1 MKNNQKRELALCANV
16 AIRESLEVLSSSE
29 AADGR
34 VYLEEGRDIKLQAD
48 MLLSSELT
56 TRLASTTG
64 FACLSEE
71 DAASH
76 GLPSDN
82 EVVWIVD
89 PLDGSMNYTRG
100 LPLYCVSIALWGGGK
115 PLIGILHDIP
125 RGVTM
130 TGFNDIAEADGN
142 PMRVGQIPDLDRAV
156 LATGFPV
163 LMDTSPEK
171 TGWFLLFADMF
182 KKVRMLGSAAL
193 SMAWVAQGRLDV
205 YFEKDIMIWDI
216 AAGAALVRGA
226 GGVCVMRPGRH
237 PMSVDVLAGNADL
250 VNAAQK
256 HLGWE

>member
-1 MKNNQKRELALCANV
+1 MKTEQHHDLASCASQ
-16 AIRESLEVLSSSE
+16 AIRESLEVLSLSD

-34 VYLEEGRDIKLQAD
+34 VHHEAGRDIKLQAD
-48 MLLSSELT
+48 LLLSSELT
-56 TRLASTTG
+56 ERLTKATG
-64 FACLSEE
+64 IPCLSEE

-76 GLPSDN
+76 GMPSGN
-82 EVVWIVD
+82 AATWIVD
-89 PLDGSMNYTRG
+89 PLDGSMNFTRS

-115 PLIGILHDIP
+115 PEIGIIHDIP

-130 TGFNDIAEADGN
+130 IGYDGVAKAEGTS
-142 PMRVGQIPDLDRAV
+142 MRVSRVQALDKAV

-163 LMDTSPEK
+163 LMDTSPEN
-171 TGWFLLFADMF
+171 TGWFLDFADAF

-226 GGVCVMRPGRH
+226 GGVCLMRLGSH
-237 PMSVDVLAGNADL
+237 PLSLDVLAANADL
-250 VNAAQK
+250 AEAARK
-256 HLGWE
+256 RLEWE